1 LRSAIDTNVIS
12 EIWSAQSRHK
22 EAKSL
27 LSDALSRGAPLIC
40 GIVYAELL
48 AHPLVKLAVMESF
61 LEAVGIEVDSSMD
74 RAVWREAGI
83 RYRANAERRR
93 KAKAAAHRKSLADF
107 IVGAHA
113 LMRADRLIT
122 FNGSDFRTDFPE
134 LRIAPDPAQ

>member
-1 LRSAIDTNVIS
+1 LRSAIDTNIIS

-48 AHPLVKLAVMESF
+48 AHPLVKPAVTESF
-61 LEAVGIEVDSSMD
+61 LEAAGIEVDSSMD

-83 RYRANAERRR
+83 RYRAYSERRR
-93 KAKAAAHRKSLADF
+93 RAKTAEHRQRLADF
-107 IVGAHA
+107 VVGAHA
-113 LMRADRLIT
+113 LLRADRLIT
-122 FNGSDFRTDFPE
+122 FNGSDFRSNFPE
-134 LRIAPDPAQ
+134 LRIVPAPAQ